1 MTGFRDDRVSLSSPG
16 SVTTSPIHIYPGPRS
31 DSKVRYTGGNNKS
44 SFLPE
49 MSTEMSPKRLNNV
62 ASRQDLRKETR
73 HEPDV
78 RQDKTPTLSI
88 HTRTRGQDTK
98 LASRHE
104 LRVITVGH
112 HDSPHVLTP
121 QEEEYSEDSD

>member
-16 SVTTSPIHIYPGPRS
+16 SVTTSPIRIYPGPRS
-31 DSKVRYTGGNNKS
+31 DSKVRYISGNNKS

-62 ASRQDLRKETR
+62 ASRQDLKKESR

-78 RQDKTPTLSI
+78 RQDKTPTLSM
-88 HTRTRGQDTK
+88 HTRNRGQDTK
-98 LASRHE
+98 LASNHE
-104 LRVITVGH
+104 LRAFT
-112 HDSPHVLTP
+112 DSPHVLTP